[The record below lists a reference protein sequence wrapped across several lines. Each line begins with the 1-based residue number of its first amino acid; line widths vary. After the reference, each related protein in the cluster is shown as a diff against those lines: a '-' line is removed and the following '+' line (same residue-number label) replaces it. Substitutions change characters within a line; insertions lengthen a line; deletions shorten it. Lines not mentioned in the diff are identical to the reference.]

1 MTLVYIAIGIVVIL
15 VILILIDRATPSNIP
30 NNISDADIRQFARQ
44 GQKIRAIKC
53 YRILYGV
60 GLKEA
65 KEAVED
71 MMREP

>member
-15 VILILIDRATPSNIP
+15 VILILIERATPSDVP
-30 NNISDADIRQFARQ
+30 KNISDADIRQFAQQ